1 MRKFWLIL
9 LMLPLGAIAQTQ
21 IDVTFRYVLEP
32 GFTPVR
38 VFVPGAFNNWGP
50 NASGVIATGAV
61 SQMELDASGAFYKK
75 TIKLTVGQS
84 YMYKVHFH
92 KNTAGTDWQWVL
104 DPLNPKVNTADNNNS
119 VLDVVSPMAF
129 QPAREVSATDEVKA
143 FSAGLFSTSAITQM
157 TFEINGVAQAD
168 AMNYYSATTGIF
180 RYVPTTPLPPGTGFK
195 VTFTDAAGKTATAEL
210 KQDPPPV
217 VTKAARPSYAV
228 EGINYNP
235 LNPTEATLVLY
246 APKKQYVYAI
256 GDFSNWEKQAK
267 YLMMKDSTAV
277 DQVYWW
283 VTLTGLTPGTEYA
296 YQYLV
301 DGKIRIADPFANK
314 VLDPS
319 NDQYIPTTTYP
330 SLKAYPAGK
339 TSYHVSVLQTNK
351 PKYTWTATNYQRPA
365 QHKLVIYEL
374 HIRDFIAARNFKA
387 IQDTLS
393 YLKKLGV
400 NAIEFMPV
408 QEFDGNDSW
417 GYNPAFYFA
426 LDKYYGTELAF
437 KQFIDTCHQ
446 NGIAVIMDVVY
457 NHQTGTSPFARLYNE
472 SPTGDPSANVTAS
485 NYWLNTTARHPFNV
499 FIDANH
505 ESWQM
510 QRLLDRANQ
519 YWLTEFKI
527 DGFRYDLSK
536 GFTQTYSTD
545 ATMSNYDASRIR
557 NLKRMADVVWATD
570 PTAYVILEH
579 FATNAEEKELAEYGT
594 TSGKPGMMLWGNSN
608 YTYNEATMGWHD
620 NGQSNFEWVYFGK
633 RGWSAA
639 NVVGYMESHDEERLM
654 YKNLQFGNVSG
665 KYSIKDLWTAIE
677 RQKLAGA
684 FFFTIPGPKMIWQF
698 GELGYDYSIETNGR
712 TGSKPIKWDYRSD
725 PTRYRLYKTW
735 AALINLRKNNPVFD
749 DPKTQVDLSVNGSLK
764 RMVLNHSSMRAVVI
778 GNFGVTAAA
787 ITPSFPVTGT
797 WYDYFSGA
805 SLSVTDLNAQI
816 QLLPGEFRI
825 YTTQQLATPEAGLIR
840 VDQEDEDPTVPTTF
854 ALLSNYPNP
863 FNPSTMIRYQLGQS
877 TRVTLEVFDVTGRK
891 MATLAQNQLQPQGT
905 HEALFDASG
914 LPSGLYLA
922 RLSAGA
928 FSATQKLILAK

>member
-608 YTYNEATMGWHD
+608 YTYNEATMANDAMCWHFD
-620 NGQSNFEWVYFGK
+620 KVVSEIEADLSKRFSNRASILKRAFEAHKVGNYELSIPAFLAQADGMGREALGK
-633 RGWSAA
+633 NISSIYTQRQDKKAKIKEAIHSFESEAVLGSEFLDILLIKMPLNASENDTTLLGRGILNRNEILHGTNTDYASFL
-639 NVVGYMESHDEERLM
+639 NSCR
-654 YKNLQFGNVSG
+654 
-665 KYSIKDLWTAIE
+665 AISW
-677 RQKLAGA
+677 LDYVA
-684 FFFTIPGPKMIWQF
+684 FFHKLSSRKKFK
-698 GELGYDYSIETNGR
+698 SV
-712 TGSKPIKWDYRSD
+712 SK
-725 PTRYRLYKTW
+725 
-735 AALINLRKNNPVFD
+735 
-749 DPKTQVDLSVNGSLK
+749 
-764 RMVLNHSSMRAVVI
+764 
-778 GNFGVTAAA
+778 
-787 ITPSFPVTGT
+787 GT
-797 WYDYFSGA
+797 
-805 SLSVTDLNAQI
+805 
-816 QLLPGEFRI
+816 
-825 YTTQQLATPEAGLIR
+825 
-840 VDQEDEDPTVPTTF
+840 
-854 ALLSNYPNP
+854 
-863 FNPSTMIRYQLGQS
+863 
-877 TRVTLEVFDVTGRK
+877 
-891 MATLAQNQLQPQGT
+891 
-905 HEALFDASG
+905 
-914 LPSGLYLA
+914 
-922 RLSAGA
+922 
-928 FSATQKLILAK
+928 